1 MAVGRMSEPGSSV
14 RRSRHPRKSSNR
26 GLSNRVHA
34 KGVDKASVLA
44 ELARVVARQDVRGDL
59 SERLCAAAVTIAGA
73 SGASLTV
80 AYTTPHRV
88 TLCSTDDLS
97 ARLEDLQD
105 VLGQGPG
112 PSAYLTGSQVRMD
125 IGPGPDEG
133 FDDRWPEFDEAARAA
148 FTSVQVIAVPI
159 HPDSEVLGVLTYHQP
174 HHLREHLDHTTTQ
187 FLADAVGVA
196 LLKEADDIAPDSGG
210 PWASRASVHQA
221 TGMVIAQLQIGAD
234 DALAL
239 LRAHAFAHG
248 QPLADVAQSVLRG
261 RLNFALP
268 DEDTDPDTARAP
280 GRSPRKED
288 HS

>member
-1 MAVGRMSEPGSSV
+1 M
-14 RRSRHPRKSSNR
+14 
-26 GLSNRVHA
+26 
-34 KGVDKASVLA
+34 LA
-44 ELARVVARQDVRGDL
+44 ELARVVARQDARRNL

-73 SGASLTV
+73 TGASLTV

-112 PSAYLTGSQVRMD
+112 PSAYTTGDQVRVD

-133 FDDRWPEFDEAARAA
+133 FDDRWPQFDEAARAA
-148 FTSVQVIAVPI
+148 FTSLQVIAVPI
-159 HPDSEVLGVLTYHQP
+159 QPDSEVLGVLTYHQP
-174 HHLREHLDHTTTQ
+174 HLLREHLDATTTQ

-196 LLKEADDIAPDSGG
+196 LLKDPDDLTPDSGG
-210 PWASRASVHQA
+210 PWANRASVHQA
-221 TGMVIAQLQIGAD
+221 TGMVIAQLRIGAE

-248 QPLADVAQSVLRG
+248 QPLADVAQSVLQG

-268 DEDTDPDTARAP
+268 DEDSNPDQPGAP
-280 GRSPRKED
+280 HHSHQKED
-288 HS
+288 QS